1 MSSSPKR
8 LHQGN
13 VQAVLDQLG
22 FGWYQVRVIIFV
34 GIAQATDTM
43 ETIIQAILGPTLRC
57 EWNLTS
63 DLVALLTTM
72 VFLGVCIGSPL
83 MGYVSDH
90 LGRKALSMLCSLS
103 LMYMTWLCAITPTYI
118 WLAALRFISGLC
130 ISGLLTAGN
139 SLISEF
145 LPETY
150 QSTGQLL
157 VCSFDS
163 LVGLYVT
170 GVGFGCQ
177 VANLS
182 WRYFLLLTTP
192 LLMVCAAG
200 LSCLLHESPVILAHW
215 GQRIS
220 AAQVLDVVA
229 KTNRRIPKNISQT
242 DEPFSFVGRLHET
255 DGEEKIELSL
265 NGCLR
270 IMKLF
275 IRDYAVAT
283 PLLVG
288 ISYIWG
294 MIMYGGTTLLPVEI
308 PSTPRT
314 CLQSVSRGISE
325 QPYGNGQK
333 STRNEDC
340 CLPLLKEGYI
350 SLTSSVIGSVASF
363 PIALGLISLIGR
375 RLTINTCFF
384 ITSVLLFVEAFCMPP
399 NALRVIF
406 FATRAVAAAGNNA
419 TAIYLTGLYSPRIR
433 SLAYGVMSTFYR
445 IGVLTAPYLGQ
456 VFLQRVSVLGSILI
470 FSSLALVG
478 FSLSLFLPHAGDRR
492 QPSTR
497 KTRKIFR
504 NIFKTREPVTA
515 EAANAAA
522 SGYTVEVSV
531 SNSGSL
537 EVIHNGT
544 ATTSRRY
551 AKSAVS

>member
-8 LHQGN
+8 LYQGN

-63 DLVALLTTM
+63 DLVALLATM

-90 LGRKALSMLCSLS
+90 LGRKTLSMLCSLS

-118 WLAALRFISGLC
+118 WLATLRFISGLC

-192 LLMVCAAG
+192 PLLVCAAG

-220 AAQVLDVVA
+220 AAQVLDAVA
-229 KTNRRIPKNISQT
+229 KTNRRIPKNTSQT
-242 DEPFSFVGRLHET
+242 DEPFSFIGRLHET

-265 NGCLR
+265 NGCLK
-270 IMKLF
+270 IMRLF
-275 IRDYAVAT
+275 VRDYAVAT
-283 PLLVG
+283 PLLMA

-325 QPYGNGQK
+325 HPYGTGQK
-333 STRNEDC
+333 STPNEDC

-350 SLTSSVIGSVASF
+350 SLISSVIGSVASF

-375 RLTINTCFF
+375 RLTIF
-384 ITSVLLFVEAFCMPP
+384 TSVLLFVEAFCMPP

-456 VFLQRVSVLGSILI
+456 VFLQRVSVLGAILI
-470 FSSLALVG
+470 FSSLALMG
-478 FSLSLFLPHAGDRR
+478 FSLSVFLPHTGDR
-492 QPSTR
+492 QHSSSG

-504 NIFKTREPVTA
+504 NIFKTRAPVTA
-515 EAANAAA
+515 EAASAAA

-531 SNSGSL
+531 SNTGSL
-537 EVIHNGT
+537 EMIDNETV
-544 ATTSRRY
+544 TTSNRF
-551 AKSAVS
+551 AKNAVS

>member
-57 EWNLTS
+57 EWNLSS

-103 LMYMTWLCAITPTYI
+103 LMYMTWLCAITPTYT

-145 LPETY
+145 LPEIY

-220 AAQVLDVVA
+220 AAQVLDAVA

-255 DGEEKIELSL
+255 DGEEKIELSQ

-270 IMKLF
+270 ILKLF

-314 CLQSVSRGISE
+314 CLQVSI
-325 QPYGNGQK
+325 NIHLH
-333 STRNEDC
+333 C
-340 CLPLLKEGYI
+340 
-350 SLTSSVIGSVASF
+350 SF
-363 PIALGLISLIGR
+363 P
-375 RLTINTCFF
+375 
-384 ITSVLLFVEAFCMPP
+384 VV
-399 NALRVIF
+399 
-406 FATRAVAAAGNNA
+406 
-419 TAIYLTGLYSPRIR
+419 
-433 SLAYGVMSTFYR
+433 
-445 IGVLTAPYLGQ
+445 
-456 VFLQRVSVLGSILI
+456 
-470 FSSLALVG
+470 
-478 FSLSLFLPHAGDRR
+478 
-492 QPSTR
+492 
-497 KTRKIFR
+497 K
-504 NIFKTREPVTA
+504 
-515 EAANAAA
+515 
-522 SGYTVEVSV
+522 
-531 SNSGSL
+531 
-537 EVIHNGT
+537 
-544 ATTSRRY
+544 
-551 AKSAVS
+551 